1 MGVFIGVKL
10 LNFPAG
16 VIVFF
21 RSSVSEN
28 LGTFCLA
35 GSCLRWST
43 SFRLLGGG
51 SSRDSMA
58 SSAFI
63 CFWASYM
70 SSDRVSGGS
79 LQRS

>member
-1 MGVFIGVKL
+1 MGVFNGVKL

-21 RSSVSEN
+21 RSGVSKN

-35 GSCLRWST
+35 DSCLRLST
-43 SFRLLGGG
+43 SFRLLGRG

-58 SSAFI
+58 SSAFM
-63 CFWASYM
+63 CF
-70 SSDRVSGGS
+70 
-79 LQRS
+79 